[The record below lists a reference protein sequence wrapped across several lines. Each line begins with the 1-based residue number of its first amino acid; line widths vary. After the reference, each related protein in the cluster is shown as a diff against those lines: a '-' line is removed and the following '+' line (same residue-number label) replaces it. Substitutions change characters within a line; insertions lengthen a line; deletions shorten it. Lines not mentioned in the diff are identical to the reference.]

1 MWQCDNNYLKQY
13 QSSNTTFNQ
22 MMKRDGLY
30 VAKTKIVIFHV
41 KICQEV
47 FSSFYWCCFWYQ
59 EGWKKTGDVQCRL
72 WAKTDAVISH
82 VKISTAKTWL
92 QLFVHVRQVPPHQ
105 WFCPQRHISPE
116 WALKKPGD
124 TSDQIYLRQ
133 VVSLSLIP
141 VLEIM
146 TFAIGLLP
154 RRQCSFLQML
164 ITTMFFIIGAVIV
177 SCSLKWLYIITQYYD
192 QIYTIIIH
200 AKSGWYLWYI
210 TAIFFGFSAKF

>member
-1 MWQCDNNYLKQY
+1 MWRYVKKFFLLFIDVVFDIRKVEKDRWCTMQTLSEDRC
-13 QSSNTTFNQ
+13 SNLPCEDI
-22 MMKRDGLY
+22 DGKNM
-30 VAKTKIVIFHV
+30 ASAF
-41 KICQEV
+41 C
-47 FSSFYWCCFWYQ
+47 SCSP
-59 EGWKKTGDVQCRL
+59 GP
-72 WAKTDAVISH
+72 
-82 VKISTAKTWL
+82 
-92 QLFVHVRQVPPHQ
+92 PPHQ
-105 WFCPQRHISPE
+105 WFCPQRHIPPE

-154 RRQCSFLQML
+154 RRQCSFLRML

-192 QIYTIIIH
+192 QIHTIIIH

-210 TAIFFGFSAKF
+210 TANFFGFSAKF